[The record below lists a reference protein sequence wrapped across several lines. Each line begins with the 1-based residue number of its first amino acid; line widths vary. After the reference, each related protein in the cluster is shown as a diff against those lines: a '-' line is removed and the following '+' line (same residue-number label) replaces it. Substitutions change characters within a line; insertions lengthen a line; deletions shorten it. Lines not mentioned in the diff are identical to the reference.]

1 MFLVL
6 FRFLTSKHLI
16 YQCKFNLS
24 LSMKGPHASSYQQL
38 YMLTKLSLSQSV
50 MTVSITVKPHFS
62 IGIAERLKCGPEVI
76 EDILQLRKK
85 SHSSIRLLRVLKSLI
100 SYKDIILFKR
110 LSNTV
115 ADDWACLLVLSVSD
129 DNELVAQ
136 LPRTQFYLSETLC
149 SKHQPPACPVL
160 ICF

>member
-1 MFLVL
+1 
-6 FRFLTSKHLI
+6 
-16 YQCKFNLS
+16 
-24 LSMKGPHASSYQQL
+24 MKGPHASSYQQR
-38 YMLTKLSLSQSV
+38 YMLTKLSLNQSV

-62 IGIAERLKCGPEVI
+62 TRIAERLKWGPEVI
-76 EDILQLRKK
+76 EDILQLKE

-110 LSNTV
+110 LSNIV